1 MSNPMSY
8 TIVYEDENGVEHAA
22 LLSNQEAFD
31 QEQEKL
37 NARGCAIKGTS
48 MKARRLK
55 AG

>member
-8 TIVYEDENGVEHAA
+8 TIVYEDENGQEHAS

-31 QEQEKL
+31 QARDELTK
-37 NARGCAIKGTS
+37 RGCNIKATS
-48 MKARRLK
+48 MQARRLK